1 MLQAAEYHARADREP
16 AGALIEL
23 RSISKSFGSYQAV
36 DDVSMSIADGEFVT
50 LLGAS
55 GSGKTTTLRL
65 IAGLEMPS
73 SGTIWF
79 QGQDITDVP
88 ATHRDMRMVFQDYAL
103 FPHLSVERNVAFGLS
118 VAQMRGRFPPD
129 SVPARVRHYLEI
141 VQLAEHAKKLPHQL
155 SGGQRQRVALARA
168 LITDPKVVLFDEPL
182 GSLDASLRKLMQ
194 VELKRMHREFGMTF
208 IYVTHDQ
215 EEAMAMSD
223 KVAVLQNARL
233 LQFGTPAEIYE
244 APRSRA
250 VAEFVGAANV
260 LDGTVAEIAAE
271 TVSIRL
277 RSGRGLTCLRPAHE
291 VERGQEA
298 MVVLRAE
305 RFVLGEE
312 ARALPGSLLAGTV
325 AERLYLGKSVEYVV
339 TLPGYARPITV
350 VDHGQ
355 LAAALQVGAPIEIAM
370 RPEHVR
376 LLPSERQ
383 TGA

>member
-1 MLQAAEYHARADREP
+1 MLQTLEHGARTDREP
-16 AGALIEL
+16 SNMLIEL
-23 RSISKSFGSYQAV
+23 RSISKNFGPYRAV
-36 DDVSMSIADGEFVT
+36 DDISMSIGAGEFVT

-65 IAGLEMPS
+65 IAGLDMPS

-118 VAQMRGRFPPD
+118 VASMRGRFP
-129 SVPARVRHYLEI
+129 SESIPARARHYLDI

-168 LITDPKVVLFDEPL
+168 LVTDPKVVLFDEPL

-223 KVAVLQNARL
+223 RVAVLQNARL
-233 LQFGTPAEIYE
+233 LQFGTPSEVYE
-244 APRSRA
+244 APRSRT
-250 VAEFVGAANV
+250 VAEFVGSANV
-260 LDGTVAEIAAE
+260 LEGTVEGVTAE
-271 TVSIRL
+271 TVGVRL
-277 RSGRGLTCLRPAHE
+277 RNGQGLLCQRPEHD
-291 VERGQEA
+291 VKRGQEV
-298 MVVLRAE
+298 MVMLRAE
-305 RFVLGEE
+305 RFLLGDE
-312 ARALPGSLLAGTV
+312 ARAVPNSLITGSV
-325 AERLYLGKSVEYVV
+325 SERLYLGKSVEYVV
-339 TLPGYARPITV
+339 RLPGYERPITV
-350 VDHGQ
+350 IDNRQHGTV
-355 LAAALQVGAPIEIAM
+355 LPIGAAIEIAM
-370 RPEHVR
+370 LPAHVR
-376 LLPSERQ
+376 LLADE
-383 TGA
+383 